1 MNLLFRISAWLIV
14 SALFLGAVTAE
25 PLPRSVLVLDQYGGP
40 LPWVG
45 IRSHAFRTLLN
56 AGRAVP
62 ISIYEE
68 YLDLNRFAAPSYKE
82 SLKAH
87 FALKYR
93 DKPIGLIVAF
103 GPLAL
108 DYAVDISSAL
118 WPNIA
123 IVFGEASKNAIS
135 PSSLASGVTGTPI
148 NITFAEL
155 LIAARTLMPDLKRVA
170 LVGDSLDNLP

>member
-1 MNLLFRISAWLIV
+1 MNLLLRISVWLIA
-14 SALFLGAVTAE
+14 SALLAGAPKAD

-56 AGRAVP
+56 TRRAVP

-87 FALKYR
+87 FAAKYR

-118 WPNIA
+118 WPDIA
-123 IVFGEASKNAIS
+123 IVFGEVAKNAIS
-135 PSSLASGVTGTPI
+135 RSSLAAGVTGITI

-155 LIAARTLMPDLKRVA
+155 LGAARTLMPNLKHVA
-170 LVGDSLDNLP
+170 LVGD